1 MRQTKNTIER
11 KRQMSERMTH
21 KQFIKLANQ
30 VAEESGILLTTL
42 DERRCYNNVFKG
54 WNIALDGEG
63 QDILD
68 AIKDYFT
75 N

>member
-1 MRQTKNTIER
+1 
-11 KRQMSERMTH
+11 MSERMTH

-42 DERRCYNNVFKG
+42 DERRCYYNVFKG